1 VLKQNI
7 LIIGRNSF
15 LASGIY
21 NQCKNNPNLNI
32 TLVGYLDLPE
42 NYEAFD
48 WVINCAFNNQ
58 QYTHEMDISNNYDL
72 KVIKA
77 IKNYDTKYLFLSSRA
92 VYGSHDQLKKHDE
105 SFEAEG
111 SLITQYG
118 RNKLNCEKII
128 LDELPSSRVLICRC
142 ANIFGIEAGEKF
154 FGIAQRSLV
163 KNNEIILNMSKKVIK
178 DFLPLPSFSEII
190 ELLLIN
196 NIIGKYNIGS
206 GIETNLDEICSS
218 LIRGYGS
225 GSIIDSSNLYRDQ
238 FVLDISKLETVID
251 FDITKE
257 KILSYTYN
265 IGKLLKGNNEQV

>member
-1 VLKQNI
+1 M
-7 LIIGRNSF
+7 
-15 LASGIY
+15 
-21 NQCKNNPNLNI
+21 
-32 TLVGYLDLPE
+32 DLPE

-92 VYGSHDQLKKHDE
+92 VYGSHEQLKKHDE

-142 ANIFGIEAGEKF
+142 ANIFGIEAGERF
-154 FGIAQRSLV
+154 FGVAQRSLV
-163 KNNEIILNMSKKVIK
+163 KSNEIILNMSKKVIK
-178 DFLPLPSFSEII
+178 DFLPLPSFAEII

-196 NIIGKYNIGS
+196 NIIRKYKIGS
-206 GIETNLDEICSS
+206 VIETNLDEICSS

>member
-1 VLKQNI
+1 MLKQNI

-21 NQCKNNPNLNI
+21 DRCKNNPNLNI
-32 TLVGYLDLPE
+32 TLIGYLDLPE
-42 NYEAFD
+42 SYEAFD

-58 QYTHEMDISNNYDL
+58 QYIHEMDISNNYDL
-72 KVIKA
+72 KVSKA

-92 VYGSHDQLKKHDE
+92 VYGTHDQLKKHDE
-105 SFEAEG
+105 SFEAED

-154 FGIAQRSLV
+154 FGIAQKSLL
-163 KNNEIILNMSKKVIK
+163 KNNKIILNMSKKVIK
-178 DFLPLPSFSEII
+178 DFLPLPSFAEII
-190 ELLLIN
+190 EQLLIN

-218 LIRGYGS
+218 LIKGYGS
-225 GSIIDSSNLYRDQ
+225 GSIINSSSLLRDQ
-238 FVLDISKLETVID
+238 FILDISKLQAVID

-265 IGKLLKGNNEQV
+265 IGKLLKRSNEQV